1 MNSCRSTLIVDV
13 YDVVPWQSPGGTTF
27 HDVNGAKLSW
37 LAVCILHSLC
47 SLRDRLDSG
56 AARRQHSAMG
66 EARTAFGSQWCH
78 ALRG

>member
-37 LAVCILHSLC
+37 LAVCILAVVEAKIVAIRSLVEVYDLVKAC
-47 SLRDRLDSG
+47 GLHKPTHLLIR
-56 AARRQHSAMG
+56 H
-66 EARTAFGSQWCH
+66 
-78 ALRG
+78 

>member
-37 LAVCILHSLC
+37 LAVCILAVVRAYGMYFFLLFAVTASV
-47 SLRDRLDSG
+47 
-56 AARRQHSAMG
+56 SAM
-66 EARTAFGSQWCH
+66 
-78 ALRG
+78 